1 MFVFYNNTKG
11 IENMKDDYQK
21 YNRNYV
27 LKRVSINIVL
37 SISILFIMYFFF
49 NDIIPKVV
57 SFDNKVFKIFFI
69 LVIIYIVVRNYFSY
83 KGLLV
88 HLNRSDNIYEIKSE
102 ENVIGGRSP
111 KSNFYYLSMLYAES
125 LEVIKM
131 KIDILKSLVPVPI
144 IVLLLGLLLNSDTN
158 ILVKE
163 ILLTFDNLKS
173 MKFNNLNIKEIMLL
187 SIILLIFYYCYEFVK
202 TWFYYKATL
211 KAYYTYKCEYDFLEN
226 EKDKKVENKN
236 Q

>member
-1 MFVFYNNTKG
+1 MFVFCNNAKG
-11 IENMKDDYQK
+11 ILYMKDDYK
-21 YNRNYV
+21 KFNRNYV
-27 LKRVSINIVL
+27 LKRVTINIVL
-37 SISILFIMYFFF
+37 SISSLFIMYFFF
-49 NDIIPKVV
+49 NDIIPKIV
-57 SFDNKVFKIFFI
+57 SLDNKVFKVFFI
-69 LVIIYIVVRNYFSY
+69 FVIIYIVVRNYFSY

-111 KSNFYYLSMLYAES
+111 KNNFYYLSMLYAES
-125 LEVIKM
+125 LEVIKT

-158 ILVKE
+158 ILVNE
-163 ILLTFDNLKS
+163 ILSTFDNLKN

-187 SIILLIFYYCYEFVK
+187 SIIFLIFYYCYEFVK

-211 KAYYTYKCEYDFLEN
+211 NAYYSYKFEYDVLEK
-226 EKDKKVENKN
+226 EIDKKVENKN
-236 Q
+236 

>member
-1 MFVFYNNTKG
+1 
-11 IENMKDDYQK
+11 MKDDYK
-21 YNRNYV
+21 KFNRNYV
-27 LKRVSINIVL
+27 LKRVTINIVL
-37 SISILFIMYFFF
+37 SISIWFIMYFFF
-49 NDIIPKVV
+49 NDIIPKIV
-57 SFDNKVFKIFFI
+57 SLDNTFFKVFFIF
-69 LVIIYIVVRNYFSY
+69 VIIYIVVRNYFSY

-111 KSNFYYLSMLYAES
+111 KNNFYYLSMLYAEN

-158 ILVKE
+158 ILVNE
-163 ILLTFDNLKS
+163 ILLTFDNLKN

-187 SIILLIFYYCYEFVK
+187 SIIFLIFYYCYEFVK
-202 TWFYYKATL
+202 TWLYYKATL
-211 KAYYTYKCEYDFLEN
+211 KAYYSYKFEYDVLEK
-226 EKDKKVENKN
+226 EIDKKVEKIKINGEVWEGIKH
-236 Q
+236 